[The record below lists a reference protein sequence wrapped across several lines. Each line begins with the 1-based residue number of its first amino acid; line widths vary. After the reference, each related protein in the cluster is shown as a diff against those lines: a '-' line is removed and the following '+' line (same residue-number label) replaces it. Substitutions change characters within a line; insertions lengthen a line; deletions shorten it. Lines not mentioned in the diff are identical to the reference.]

1 MKINQAIIVCG
12 GYGKRLGK
20 ITLKIPKPLIKVN
33 KLTVLDHI
41 IKNLTRFGINR
52 VILLCHYKYEIFKKK
67 YHNHE
72 LFGAKIL
79 CIKEKKLLGSSGALL
94 NAKKQLDENFI
105 FCNGDTFFDININDL
120 MLEFFKKKNLLA
132 FVALKKLKLTKNKDT
147 FKLGKKYRLLQDNKK
162 KSKLINSGIYV
173 LSKKIIPDLVK
184 LGSLEK
190 NVFPKLIIKKK
201 IFGKEYKSQ
210 FLDMGELST
219 LKKLP
224 KFLQKM
230 TYKPCL
236 FLDRDGVIN
245 KNFGYV
251 HKKHNFIW
259 RKNIFKFIKKYN
271 DKNFYVIIIT
281 NQSGIGRGYYTERD
295 LLKLNKWMNEKI
307 RSKGGNIDN
316 IYFAPYFKKSKFKK
330 YRREKNLRK
339 PNIGM
344 IIQAKKD
351 FKIDIKKS
359 ILIGDSEVDKQTAIN
374 SGIKYKILQFNSK
387 II

>member
-1 MKINQAIIVCG
+1 MG
-12 GYGKRLGK
+12 
-20 ITLKIPKPLIKVN
+20 
-33 KLTVLDHI
+33 
-41 IKNLTRFGINR
+41 
-52 VILLCHYKYEIFKKK
+52 E
-67 YHNHE
+67 
-72 LFGAKIL
+72 
-79 CIKEKKLLGSSGALL
+79 
-94 NAKKQLDENFI
+94 
-105 FCNGDTFFDININDL
+105 
-120 MLEFFKKKNLLA
+120 
-132 FVALKKLKLTKNKDT
+132 
-147 FKLGKKYRLLQDNKK
+147 KYRLLPDNKK

-173 LSKKIIPDLVK
+173 LSKKIISDLVK

-224 KFLQKM
+224 NFLQKM

-251 HKKHNFIW
+251 HKKQNFIW

-271 DKNFYVIIIT
+271 DKNFFVIIIT
-281 NQSGIGRGYYTERD
+281 NQSGIGRGYYTEND

-307 RSKGGNIDN
+307 RSEGGNIDN
-316 IYFAPYFKKSKFKK
+316 IYFAPYFNKSKFKK
-330 YRREKNLRK
+330 YRRGKNLRK
-339 PNIGM
+339 PNTGM

-351 FKIDIKKS
+351 FKINIKKS

-374 SGIKYKILQFNSK
+374 SGIKYKILKFNSK